1 MKGSETMTE
10 LKKLIDLKTIVTL
23 SLTFTFVYLAIVKY
37 ISVEDFKLIYVMV
50 ITYYF
55 TREKKEAGDGTIR
68 L

>member
-1 MKGSETMTE
+1 MTE

-37 ISVEDFKLIYVMV
+37 ISIEDFKLIYVMV

-55 TREKKEAGDGTIR
+55 TREKKNKDDLTSYTKEFDV
-68 L
+68 